1 MNYLTV
7 DVYKDFT
14 CVADACLNT
23 CCVGWKIFIDN
34 DTYEKMVEKEKCLGM
49 QAKDW
54 ITDGKD
60 HFVILKNQRCPMLSD
75 DNLCKVVLKLGPE
88 YLSNVCTHY
97 PRTNIQYGGFI
108 EGYLNT
114 SCSEVIAKLM
124 DKDSVE
130 FDIMQDQ
137 QPVPDYPF
145 EKLYNFESTVR
156 ASMVHIL
163 QSMPK
168 VSLNVRLFTAFT
180 ILEEGIRMYQEG
192 ALDGEVFERE
202 VLFYARE
209 DVLKSLEMR
218 LGKSVNE
225 ESQYHFL
232 GQLLKIAEKYEG
244 LERFLG
250 LLQQAGQ
257 YFEEKSPEQYASDV
271 KAFKETCLA
280 EYSGFY
286 TNYWVYRIFSD
297 TLSIPDYEK
306 VKEKFAYI
314 AVEFAVFQTI
324 ALVSFVKN
332 QRLIREEYIYIIS
345 CLSRMMEHSVNSME
359 DLKRQIREKNL
370 ASGAG
375 LLLMTIL

>member
-1 MNYLTV
+1 
-7 DVYKDFT
+7 
-14 CVADACLNT
+14 
-23 CCVGWKIFIDN
+23 
-34 DTYEKMVEKEKCLGM
+34 
-49 QAKDW
+49 
-54 ITDGKD
+54 
-60 HFVILKNQRCPMLSD
+60 
-75 DNLCKVVLKLGPE
+75 
-88 YLSNVCTHY
+88 
-97 PRTNIQYGGFI
+97 
-108 EGYLNT
+108 
-114 SCSEVIAKLM
+114 
-124 DKDSVE
+124 
-130 FDIMQDQ
+130 
-137 QPVPDYPF
+137 
-145 EKLYNFESTVR
+145 
-156 ASMVHIL
+156 
-163 QSMPK
+163 
-168 VSLNVRLFTAFT
+168 
-180 ILEEGIRMYQEG
+180 MYQEG

-345 CLSRMMEHSVNSME
+345 CLSRMMEHSVNFME